1 MFRAQQRQRGF
12 TLIELV
18 AVIVIL
24 AVLAGIA
31 IPRFLDMQTEAKDA
45 RARAVAGAISS
56 WSAMNF
62 AAYVANGETTTNNDP
77 DPYAWPFT
85 GIRVCSNPQI
95 MLRAF
100 GNSTTQASQLA
111 AMTFSGTIAA
121 SSCPAGS
128 SAVCYV
134 AHSDTL
140 NFQPYEFVCAT
151 Y

>member
-1 MFRAQQRQRGF
+1 MHSCKKGQLGF

-24 AVLAGIA
+24 AILAAIA
-31 IPRFLDMQTEAKDA
+31 IPKFLDMQTEAKDA
-45 RARAVAGAISS
+45 RAKAVAGAISS

-62 AAYVANGETTTNNDP
+62 AAYLANGETTTNIAP
-77 DPYAWPFT
+77 DPYAWPFI
-85 GIRVCSNPQI
+85 GSRECSNNQI
-95 MLRAF
+95 LLRAF
-100 GNSTTQASQLA
+100 GNTTTQSA
-111 AMTFSGTIAA
+111 AMTFSGTIAG

>member
-1 MFRAQQRQRGF
+1 MHSCKKGQLGF

-24 AVLAGIA
+24 AILAAIA
-31 IPRFLDMQTEAKDA
+31 IPKFLDMQIEAKDA
-45 RARAVAGAISS
+45 RAKAVAGAISS
-56 WSAMNF
+56 WSAMNY
-62 AAYVANGETTTNNDP
+62 AAFLANGETTTNLGQ

-85 GIRVCSNPQI
+85 GSRACSNLQI
-95 MLRAF
+95 LQKAF
-100 GNSTTQASQLA
+100 GSASAYAAQSD

-121 SSCPAGS
+121 SSCLAGS